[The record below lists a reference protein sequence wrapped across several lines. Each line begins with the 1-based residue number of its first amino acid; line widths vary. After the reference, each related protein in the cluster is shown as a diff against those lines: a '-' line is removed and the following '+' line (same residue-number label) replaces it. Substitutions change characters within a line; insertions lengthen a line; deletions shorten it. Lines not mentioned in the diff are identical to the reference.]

1 MFSDRT
7 LVNRRNVVTDVSKRF
22 DANKKFFI
30 LEVHARI
37 VAAFLVILGIKY
49 MEEQPSD
56 KILPQNISSK
66 SVKERRE
73 FFHRLCS
80 RVVDEYV
87 VNADKNEDLMRKQA
101 YSDWLKAVNPKTEDG
116 CFACREVGCSKAFTF
131 DGKARLDH

>member
-49 MEEQPSD
+49 MEEQPSE

-73 FFHRLCS
+73 FFHR
-80 RVVDEYV
+80 
-87 VNADKNEDLMRKQA
+87 
-101 YSDWLKAVNPKTEDG
+101 
-116 CFACREVGCSKAFTF
+116 
-131 DGKARLDH
+131 